1 MSGLSAA
8 VLAVIGLANG
18 VIGACIG
25 ICGIAGFLLPML
37 YTQAQGMT

>member
-25 ICGIAGFLLPML
+25 ICGIAGISASHAL
-37 YTQAQGMT
+37 YGGPGV